1 MQVTSAND
9 TNVVLLCSEE
19 NCPWECHIDCYH
31 ASTGQQPPKV
41 PAGMWYC
48 KECTDEIK
56 CKQLLVP
63 ESIVSHS
70 GPATKPKYEVKWWG
84 YADDD
89 TSTETAAKMR
99 TMFKTAEEAS
109 HYEEYRK
116 SNFLEEF
123 ACIDRILSH
132 QHIATARI
140 KYKVLWRNNGGP
152 RAMITTEP
160 AAKVALLLKLL
171 VCHSSLWCGR

>member
-1 MQVTSAND
+1 
-9 TNVVLLCSEE
+9 
-19 NCPWECHIDCYH
+19 
-31 ASTGQQPPKV
+31 
-41 PAGMWYC
+41 
-48 KECTDEIK
+48 
-56 CKQLLVP
+56 
-63 ESIVSHS
+63 
-70 GPATKPKYEVKWWG
+70 
-84 YADDD
+84 
-89 TSTETAAKMR
+89 MR
-99 TMFKTAEEAS
+99 TMFKTGEEAS

-171 VCHSSLWCGR
+171 VCHSSLWCGK